1 MRIEKVRE
9 VYQKIKQKITDKSL
23 ITVSLQVPNNNHGYN
38 TVHDPEEIAMHI
50 STHNMQH
57 FLQAKDTPFAEYKYA
72 SEFKLNPTLK
82 INQCTWMSEHINNKR
97 LLVNISDK
105 YQTLAKKFFHHIHQ
119 PPVETGDDIITLE
132 DWSKR
137 LKKWK
142 ERTTTLPS
150 GLHLG
155 HRKALLS
162 PHSYS
167 FEDNSK
173 DKVELDHEQNMILTA
188 FLTLL
193 NISIQ
198 STIQLE
204 RWKTVHSVALF
215 KDVNNRYI
223 HRIQNIHIYEAD
235 YNFIL
240 KHKWEQAIV
249 LAEHHNTLHLSQ
261 YGSRKHLRSIDPVF
275 LEIMQQ
281 EISRFTKT
289 PYIQINYDAQA
300 CYDCIIPDI
309 AFTVSR
315 KYKVHPKI
323 LHIIQATMK
332 NSKYYIKLGTHITEK
347 KYGNTDSNA
356 IYSTGQGSGCSP
368 HIWTLIS
375 SELFTVYMEESQSF

>member
-1 MRIEKVRE
+1 
-9 VYQKIKQKITDKSL
+9 
-23 ITVSLQVPNNNHGYN
+23 
-38 TVHDPEEIAMHI
+38 
-50 STHNMQH
+50 
-57 FLQAKDTPFAEYKYA
+57 
-72 SEFKLNPTLK
+72 
-82 INQCTWMSEHINNKR
+82 MSEQINTNKR
-97 LLVNISDK
+97 LLANISDK
-105 YQTLAKKFFHHIHQ
+105 YKTLAKKFFHHIHQ
-119 PPVETGDDIITLE
+119 SPVEMGDDIITLE
-132 DWSKR
+132 DWSKK

-142 ERTTTLPS
+142 ERTTTSPS

-155 HRKALLS
+155 HHKALLS

-173 DKVELDHEQNMILTA
+173 DKAELDHKQSMILTA

-198 STIQLE
+198 STIPLE

-215 KDVNNRYI
+215 KDAHNRYV
-223 HRIQNIHIYEAD
+223 HRIRNIHIYEAD

-240 KHKWEQAIV
+240 KHKWEQAIA
-249 LAEHHNTLHLSQ
+249 LAEHHNTLHPSQ
-261 YGSRKHLRSIDPVF
+261 YGSRKHRRSIDPVF

-315 KYKVHPKI
+315 KHGVHPKI
-323 LHIIQATMK
+323 LHIVQTMMK

-356 IYSTGQGSGCSP
+356 IYGTGQGSGCSP

-375 SELFTVYMEESQSF
+375 SELFHIYMEESQSFRITEPYNGATSQMHVTAYVDHVNTHHSFAEGMSTSHMIQTATMSAQ